1 MRLVLILILIAAPGL
16 ALGEGRCPPGQYPV
30 GGQGVGGCAPIPG
43 SGGAGAGSGAPVATG
58 KWETRWGA
66 IAEDSAP
73 RAAGAPLATG
83 VSESRKSKREA
94 NAVALEECN
103 KVGGKKCTISIT
115 YHNQCV
121 ALADPT
127 LEQLKA
133 RGGKSTGYSAKTA
146 EDAKAL
152 AMNECEG
159 LDGGQQCR
167 IIYSACS
174 LSEFKA
180 F

>member
-1 MRLVLILILIAAPGL
+1 
-16 ALGEGRCPPGQYPV
+16 
-30 GGQGVGGCAPIPG
+30 
-43 SGGAGAGSGAPVATG
+43 
-58 KWETRWGA
+58 
-66 IAEDSAP
+66 
-73 RAAGAPLATG
+73 
-83 VSESRKSKREA
+83 
-94 NAVALEECN
+94 LEECK

-133 RGGKSTGYSAKTA
+133 RGGKSTGYSAKTD

-152 AMNECEG
+152 ALKRCEG
-159 LDGGQQCR
+159 LDGGQECR

-174 LSEFKA
+174 LSEFKS
-180 F
+180 FR